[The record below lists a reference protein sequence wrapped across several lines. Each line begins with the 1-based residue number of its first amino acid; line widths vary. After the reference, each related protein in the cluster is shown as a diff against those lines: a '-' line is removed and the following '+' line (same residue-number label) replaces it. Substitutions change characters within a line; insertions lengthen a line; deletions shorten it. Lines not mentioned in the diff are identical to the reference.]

1 MAVKLPLPISAG
13 KKSLQADAH
22 LCISPHR
29 PRCNS
34 PRARARLGQGCGPV
48 VRLPLSLD
56 HGKRERDFPRPSGQA
71 SSWQSCCRPQ
81 SSSQP
86 GMTFAEAAVAPAPN
100 YITGL
105 AQRTE
110 EATGRE
116 RGAESGAEAALA
128 TRRRPSLGLKM
139 NGSRTSVRGS

>member
-13 KKSLQADAH
+13 KKESPGRRASLH
-22 LCISPHR
+22 LTPPTAVQLAKSASPAR
-29 PRCNS
+29 PRVRAS
-34 PRARARLGQGCGPV
+34 RPFPPLVGPRQEGKGFPEAERTSVFLAELLPPPIFLSARDDFRGGGGGGAELHHHHGPE
-48 VRLPLSLD
+48 D
-56 HGKRERDFPRPSGQA
+56 
-71 SSWQSCCRPQ
+71 
-81 SSSQP
+81 
-86 GMTFAEAAVAPAPN
+86 
-100 YITGL
+100 
-105 AQRTE
+105 E